1 MESFIRLWIFTC
13 WWFTLVAWFRLFLA
27 FEFVQYKV
35 TGNFWFL
42 KNMYIVWSAYLLL
55 SFLLKVTLRC
65 LGFGYNLGGLL
76 IQIPHSP
83 LASRRE
89 CHQLIGWSFPQ
100 ILSES
105 WPGLKEAIVISNSLS
120 VFSGPCPLIQFLLS
134 LQLLWF
140 QCFLRTG
147 C

>member
-105 WPGLKEAIVISNSLS
+105 WPGLKEAIVISSHCQYS
-120 VFSGPCPLIQFLLS
+120 QDHVH
-134 LQLLWF
+134 
-140 QCFLRTG
+140 
-147 C
+147 